1 MSNERELGRTRDVY
15 GHANVRARQ
24 SFRFL
29 LFHGYVEQAL
39 GRAFAENVQVP
50 RLGFRHNA
58 RSLITP
64 LRLRQRVY
72 ELVAGCGVITGN
84 PETFPYIGTRPPPK
98 LKKETSRMYRTC
110 ALVGN
115 GPGLQ
120 RDGMGEIID
129 KHDAVIRFNTFVSSG
144 VGKTLLAR
152 NLHFACLTK
161 NVRRQ

>member
-72 ELVAGCGVITGN
+72 ELVAS
-84 PETFPYIGTRPPPK
+84 F
-98 LKKETSRMYRTC
+98 
-110 ALVGN
+110 
-115 GPGLQ
+115 
-120 RDGMGEIID
+120 ID
-129 KHDAVIRFNTFVSSG
+129 YVNIFHDFYTIAFYS
-144 VGKTLLAR
+144 
-152 NLHFACLTK
+152 NLHTS
-161 NVRRQ
+161 